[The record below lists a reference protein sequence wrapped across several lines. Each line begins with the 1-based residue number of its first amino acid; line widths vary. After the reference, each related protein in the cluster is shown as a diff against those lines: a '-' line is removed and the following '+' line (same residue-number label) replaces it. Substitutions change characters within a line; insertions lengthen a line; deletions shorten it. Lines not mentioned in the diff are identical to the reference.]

1 MQILRIE
8 DHTYK
13 RLSSVLEEVMHS
25 RRKDLNFD
33 DLLNELM
40 DVYQESVWGSI
51 GGQIGGG

>member
-1 MQILRIE
+1 VQIIRLE
-8 DHTYK
+8 DNTFK
-13 RLSSVLEEVMHS
+13 RLSSVLEEAMHS

-33 DLLNELM
+33 DLLNELI

>member
-1 MQILRIE
+1 MQILKLE
-8 DHTYK
+8 DNTFK
-13 RLSSVLEEVMHS
+13 RLSSVLEEAMHS

-33 DLLNELM
+33 DLLNELI

>member
-1 MQILRIE
+1 MQTLKLE
-8 DHTYK
+8 DYTYK

-33 DLLNELM
+33 DLLNELI
-40 DVYQESVWGSI
+40 DIYQESMWGSI

>member
-1 MQILRIE
+1 MQILRLE
-8 DHTYK
+8 DHTFK

-33 DLLNELM
+33 DLLNELI

>member
-1 MQILRIE
+1 MQILRLE
-8 DHTYK
+8 DLTFK

-33 DLLNELM
+33 DLLNELI

>member
-1 MQILRIE
+1 MQILKLE
-8 DHTYK
+8 DYTYK

-33 DLLNELM
+33 DLLNELI
-40 DVYQESVWGSI
+40 DIYQESMWGSI

>member
-1 MQILRIE
+1 VQIIRLE
-8 DHTYK
+8 DNTFK

-33 DLLNELM
+33 DLLNELI